1 MGELIELT
9 ELTEMTQT
17 TWSEQERRRL
27 VRLCALLTGDP
38 AAADDLAQ
46 ETLLQAWRIR
56 DRLTDPSGQRA
67 WLDAIARNVC
77 HRWRVRTARLRAH
90 ELGSDRP
97 DEEPGAPDAGR
108 DELGE
113 WLEQEE
119 LAELVDRALGLLPAD
134 TRDALVG
141 RYVDGLLPHQIAVR
155 LGASPEAVSM
165 RLTRG
170 RARLRELLETRLADE
185 PLAQAWTAR
194 HGVAWRTTRLR
205 CGDCARATVLL
216 RRDERAGLLELRCSG
231 CDPIGVAAAYR
242 LDNPELGA
250 RLAGVSR
257 PSAVVARM
265 AAWSTGFWPAAIA
278 AGGAPCTWCGAA
290 ATVTPY
296 VRDGGGALRRR
307 HGWHV
312 GCAACGGELC
322 TALGGL
328 ALAQPE
334 TRRLRQQRPHARAV
348 PDREAR
354 WSGREA
360 LVVGYRDDGS
370 GDGVDV
376 YFDQGT
382 RRLLAVVPVR

>member
-1 MGELIELT
+1 MVELT
-9 ELTEMTQT
+9 ELT
-17 TWSEQERRRL
+17 WSAQERARL
-27 VRLCALLTGDP
+27 VRLCALLTGDA

-46 ETLLQAWRIR
+46 DTLLEAWRIR

-77 HRWRVRTARLRAH
+77 HRWRVGTARRHAH
-90 ELGSDRP
+90 ELGTARP
-97 DEEPGAPDAGR
+97 EDGPGSPEAGR
-108 DELGE
+108 DEMGE
-113 WLEQEE
+113 WLEHEE
-119 LAELVDRALGLLPAD
+119 LAELVGRALALLPAD
-134 TRDALVG
+134 TRAALVG

-155 LGASPEAVSM
+155 LGVSPEAVSM

-170 RARLRELLETRLADE
+170 RARLRELLETRLAEE

-194 HGVAWRTTRLR
+194 HGVAWRPTRLR
-205 CGDCARATVLL
+205 CVDCARATVLL

-231 CDPIGVAAAYR
+231 CEPTGVGAAYR

-265 AAWSTGFWPAAIA
+265 AAWSAGFWPDAIA
-278 AGGAPCTWCGAA
+278 AGRAPCTRCGAP
-290 ATVTPY
+290 ATVAPY
-296 VRDGGGALRRR
+296 VREGGGEMRRR
-307 HGWHV
+307 HGWHA
-312 GCAACGGELC
+312 GCPACGEELS
-322 TALGGL
+322 TSLGGL

-334 TRRLRQQRPHARAV
+334 TRGLRQQRPGARAV
-348 PDREAR
+348 PDRDGR
-354 WSGREA
+354 WAGREA

-376 YFDQGT
+376 FFDRET
-382 RRLLAVVPVR
+382 TRLLAVVPVR

>member
-1 MGELIELT
+1 VGELT
-9 ELTEMTQT
+9 ELT
-17 TWSEQERRRL
+17 WSEHERRRL

-46 ETLLQAWRIR
+46 DTLLEAWRIR
-56 DRLTDPSGQRA
+56 DRLTDPSGQAA

-77 HRWRVRTARLRAH
+77 HRWRVRNARRGAH
-90 ELGSDRP
+90 EVASDRP
-97 DEEPGAPDAGR
+97 DEEPGSPHAGR
-108 DELGE
+108 DDLGE

-119 LAELVDRALGLLPAD
+119 LTELVDRALGLLPVD
-134 TRDALVG
+134 TRAALVG

-170 RARLRELLETRLADE
+170 RARLRELLETTLADE

-194 HGVAWRTTRLR
+194 HGVAWRATRLR
-205 CGDCARATVLL
+205 CADCARATVLL
-216 RRDERAGLLELRCSG
+216 RRDERAGVLELRCSG
-231 CDPIGVAAAYR
+231 CDPSGVAAAYR

-265 AAWSTGFWPAAIA
+265 AAWSTDFWPDAIA
-278 AGGAPCTWCGAA
+278 AGRAPCTRCGAA
-290 ATVTPY
+290 ATVAPY
-296 VRDGGGALRRR
+296 VREDGGALRRR

-312 GCAACGGELC
+312 GCPACGEELS

-354 WSGREA
+354 WAGREA

-376 YFDQGT
+376 YFDRRT
-382 RRLLAVVPVR
+382 TRLLAVVPVR